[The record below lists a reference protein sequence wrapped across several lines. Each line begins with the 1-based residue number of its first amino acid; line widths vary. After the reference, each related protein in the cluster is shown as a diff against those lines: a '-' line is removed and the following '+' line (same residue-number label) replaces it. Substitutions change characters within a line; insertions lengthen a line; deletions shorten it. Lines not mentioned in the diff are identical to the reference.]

1 MSEPKKKYG
10 FTQFANYLQTQV
22 KINEEKCFKFERNV
36 KQYKEICIVLISDDI
51 SLIFLCTDYSSITN
65 YIKSTLQFTKWH
77 SALHPWQSFLLGVT
91 DCESCKKDLTKSK
104 KKDFR
109 RLIKQKWQAAIHF
122 HKEKKGNRV

>member
-1 MSEPKKKYG
+1 MCLSQKIYG
-10 FTQFANYLQTQV
+10 FHNLQITS
-22 KINEEKCFKFERNV
+22 KLNWKKNEEICFKFEKKV
-36 KQYKEICIVLISDDI
+36 KQYKISVLISDDI
-51 SLIFLCTDYSSITN
+51 SLIFLCIDYSSITN

-77 SALHPWQSFLLGVT
+77 SALHSWQSFLLGVT